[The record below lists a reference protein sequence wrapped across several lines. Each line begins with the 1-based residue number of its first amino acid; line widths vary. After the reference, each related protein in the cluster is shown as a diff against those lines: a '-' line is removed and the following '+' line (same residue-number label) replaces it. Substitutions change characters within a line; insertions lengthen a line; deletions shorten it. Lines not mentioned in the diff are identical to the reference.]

1 MKKILLLSLG
11 ALFIASCS
19 SDDPIY
25 DDPDPVV
32 NQDPDPDPDP
42 DPVVV
47 VENSVRL
54 LTDTTFGSVMTDG
67 DGFTLYFFAKDSK
80 GDSNCI
86 DGCLGSWPVFSVD
99 ELTLDSGLEAD
110 DFGTI
115 TRSDGGSQTTYKGWP
130 LYRFANDLSAG
141 QIEGDG
147 AGGVWF
153 VAKPDY
159 SVMMAQAQLVG
170 RDSDGNE
177 TNLNS
182 SFEPGDEETLYA
194 TDANGNTLY
203 SFVNDTNGVNNFTA
217 EDFSND
223 GIWPIFH
230 SASVNIPS
238 ILNSDD
244 FDTIDVFGRPQLT
257 YKGWPLYYFV
267 QDIARGDNYG
277 VGFPAAGIWPTVNPD
292 TESAPGV
299 VSNVEIYSV
308 TNQNASAYV
317 FNGEGL
323 SDAVNPDFTFK
334 RGETYEFK
342 VNTPGHPFLI
352 KTVQSAGTGDQYND
366 GVTDNGASTG
376 SIFFTVP
383 NDAPDT
389 LFYICEFHPS
399 MTGTI
404 NVID

>member
-1 MKKILLLSLG
+1 
-11 ALFIASCS
+11 
-19 SDDPIY
+19 
-25 DDPDPVV
+25 
-32 NQDPDPDPDP
+32 
-42 DPVVV
+42 
-47 VENSVRL
+47 
-54 LTDTTFGSVMTDG
+54 
-67 DGFTLYFFAKDSK
+67 
-80 GDSNCI
+80 
-86 DGCLGSWPVFSVD
+86 
-99 ELTLDSGLEAD
+99 
-110 DFGTI
+110 
-115 TRSDGGSQTTYKGWP
+115 
-130 LYRFANDLSAG
+130 
-141 QIEGDG
+141 
-147 AGGVWF
+147 
-153 VAKPDY
+153 
-159 SVMMAQAQLVG
+159 
-170 RDSDGNE
+170 
-177 TNLNS
+177 
-182 SFEPGDEETLYA
+182 
-194 TDANGNTLY
+194 
-203 SFVNDTNGVNNFTA
+203 
-217 EDFSND
+217 
-223 GIWPIFH
+223 
-230 SASVNIPS
+230 
-238 ILNSDD
+238 LNSD
-244 FDTIDVFGRPQLT
+244 
-257 YKGWPLYYFV
+257 WPLYYFV